1 LAGLETSLFA
11 RETNSEGRRGAA
23 RRSELEVKMDILRVT
38 SEGIDKPTQI
48 MYKANLSWVALL
60 GHLKSLIESGFL
72 REVEYGNR
80 KKYEITQRGSELLD
94 NYQRVVSA
102 VRELPPTEVKF

>member
-1 LAGLETSLFA
+1 
-11 RETNSEGRRGAA
+11 
-23 RRSELEVKMDILRVT
+23 MDILRVT